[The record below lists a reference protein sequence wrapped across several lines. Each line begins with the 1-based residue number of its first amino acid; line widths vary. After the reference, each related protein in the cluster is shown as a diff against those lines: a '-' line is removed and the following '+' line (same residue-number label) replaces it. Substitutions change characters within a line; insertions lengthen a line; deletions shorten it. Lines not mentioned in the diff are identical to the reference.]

1 MRVKT
6 QALYGCMFLIP
17 ILFEKKKRKEK
28 KRKEKNRTVKH

>member
-28 KRKEKNRTVKH
+28 KRIEQLNTEL

>member
-17 ILFEKKKRKEK
+17 ILFEKKKRKGK
-28 KRKEKNRTVKH
+28 KRIEQLNTEL